1 MKLANLI
8 TEISGRACNQWEDGT
23 FQQGDG
29 KKTPKITVT
38 KIETEIVGEYLGPD
52 NGGCI
57 QRATFNDKDTPH
69 QLAGITVFTEA
80 APYLKKLYNSGVFVK
95 PNMKGIT
102 MERVPNKSFK
112 ITIPLI
118 KTTEDKAITSINE
131 RGGMGH
137 SGNDTYASLV
147 SDIKG
152 DSVNQMIEESGA
164 IKAGDITEHFISFR
178 NISKFPIKTNPN
190 AGTKSTEK
198 AKEVTKPVEK
208 SKEVIK
214 PIEKSVEKPKET
226 PIINQANGT
235 YENIGKKFFLEY
247 ENQHVLAE
255 VYKATDTDMR
265 LRYVKL
271 DGSKAAIGGVFKY
284 NKNKTGVILMN
295 DDGTPS
301 VEFKIIK
308 F

>member
-8 TEISGRACNQWEDGT
+8 TEISGRACNQWEEGT

-29 KKTPKITVT
+29 VKTPKITVT
-38 KIETEIVGEYLGPD
+38 KTETEIVGEYLGPD
-52 NGGCI
+52 EGGCI

-80 APYLKKLYNSGVFVK
+80 AAYLKTLYKSGVFVK

-102 MERVPNKSFK
+102 MGRVPNKSFK

-137 SGNDTYASLV
+137 SGDDTYASLA

-152 DSVNQMIEESGA
+152 NPDHVMIEESGA
-164 IKAGDITEHFISFR
+164 IKARDITEHFISFR
-178 NISKFPIKTNPN
+178 NIKNFPIKTK
-190 AGTKSTEK
+190 TSSE
-198 AKEVTKPVEK
+198 TKPVEK
-208 SKEVIK
+208 SKETVK
-214 PIEKSVEKPKET
+214 PAEKPKEE
-226 PIINQANGT
+226 PKKSEKQKEAPKSQPVVNQPNGT
-235 YENIGKKFFLEY
+235 YETPGKRFFLMY
-247 ENQHVLAE
+247 GKDNVLAE
-255 VYKATDTDMR
+255 VGKTTDNDMQ
-265 LRYVKL
+265 LKYVKI
-271 DGSKAAIGGVFKY
+271 DGSKANIFGSFKY
-284 NKNKTGVILMN
+284 NKDKTAVVQVN
-295 DDGTPS
+295 DDGTPGQ
-301 VEFKIIK
+301 EFKILK

>member
-8 TEISGRACNQWEDGT
+8 TEISGRACNQWEEGT

-29 KKTPKITVT
+29 IKTPKITVT
-38 KIETEIVGEYLGPD
+38 KTETKIVGEYIGPD
-52 NGGCI
+52 SGGCI

-80 APYLKKLYNSGVFVK
+80 AVYLKTLYKSGIFIK

-137 SGNDTYASLV
+137 SGDETYSSLV

-152 DSVNQMIEESGA
+152 NSDHVMIEESGA

-178 NISKFPIKTNPN
+178 NIKNFPIKTTPSSENKPIE
-190 AGTKSTEK
+190 KS
-198 AKEVTKPVEK
+198 KEITKPVEK
-208 SKEVIK
+208 QKEVPK
-214 PIEKSVEKPKET
+214 SQPIV
-226 PIINQANGT
+226 NQANGT
-235 YENIGKKFFLEY
+235 YESPGKRFFLMY
-247 ENQHVLAE
+247 GNDSVLAE
-255 VYKATDTDMR
+255 IGKTTDNDMQ
-265 LRYVKL
+265 LKYVKI
-271 DGSKAAIGGVFKY
+271 DGTKANIFGSFRY
-284 NKNKTGVILMN
+284 NKDKTAVVQVN
-295 DDGTPS
+295 DDGTLGQ
-301 VEFKIIK
+301 EFKILK